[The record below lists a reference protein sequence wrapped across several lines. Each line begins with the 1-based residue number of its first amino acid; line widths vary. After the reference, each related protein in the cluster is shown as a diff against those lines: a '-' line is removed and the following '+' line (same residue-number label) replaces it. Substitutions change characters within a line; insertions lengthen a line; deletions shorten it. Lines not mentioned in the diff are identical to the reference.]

1 MPWQKTR
8 QLLAA
13 ATVVLTAFGCSRDSG
28 SAGPGTP
35 IRLGTILGLT
45 GDNSSY
51 GQKMLRGFQ
60 FAVDEINASGGING
74 SPLSLRVEDSQF
86 DPSKAVTAY
95 RKVVGVDG
103 VRIIVGITGSKN
115 AIPVCEAARSEDVVI
130 VDALGSAPKLTTA
143 CGTNYFRVMASDALA
158 GKYNVDWALEE
169 GKRKPFIVY
178 VEDDWG
184 VSYRDAVLRHL
195 AARGLPSVQ
204 VQGVTAGMRDFR
216 VQVERIRQAQ
226 PDAVFLLVYAKEG
239 AALMQQLRQAGVG
252 AQVYGSDNIST
263 SEFTSAGSDIVE
275 GVRVALPAEAAGAEF
290 DRFAAR
296 YKSKYSEAPDAN
308 VIKSYDAM
316 MVVAAALRSAGREP
330 SRIREYLRSPGFQHR
345 GISGTIRFDEHG
357 DLVGQQYTRMAYHA
371 GTLAPLGQR

>member
-8 QLLAA
+8 RLLAA
-13 ATVVLTAFGCSRDSG
+13 ATVLLAAFGCSRDSG
-28 SAGPGTP
+28 STGP
-35 IRLGTILGLT
+35 IRIGTILGLT
-45 GDNSSY
+45 GDNASY

-60 FAVDEINASGGING
+60 FAVEDINASGGIDG
-74 SPLSLRVEDSQF
+74 TPVALRVEDSQF

-95 RKVVGVDG
+95 RKLVGVDG

-115 AIPVCEAARSEDVVI
+115 AIPVCEASRSDDVVI

-143 CGTNYFRVMASDALA
+143 GGPNYFRVMPSDALA
-158 GKYNVDWALEE
+158 GQYNVDWALGE

-184 VSYRDAVLRHL
+184 VSYRDAVLQHL
-195 AARGLPSVQ
+195 AARGMDSVP
-204 VQGVTAGMRDFR
+204 VQGIAAGTRDFR

-239 AALMQQLRQAGVG
+239 AAMMQQLRQAGLS

-263 SEFTSAGSDIVE
+263 PEFTSAGSAIVE
-275 GVRVALPAEAAGAEF
+275 GVRVALPAEVAGAEF
-290 DRFAAR
+290 DRFTAR
-296 YKSKYSEAPDAN
+296 YRAKYNEMPDAN

-316 MVVAAALRSAGREP
+316 MLTAAALRRVGREP
-330 SRIREYLRSPGFQHR
+330 SRIREYLHSSGFQYR
-345 GISGTIRFDEHG
+345 GVSGNIRFDAHG
-357 DLVGQQYTRMAYHA
+357 DLVGQQYTRMAYRS
-371 GTLAPLGQR
+371 GTLAPLQQP